1 MAIIV
6 DYSASLITYV
16 LVLYKFLPCL
26 CYKSLYYPCHNIV
39 IFQVTFWSR

>member
-16 LVLYKFLPCL
+16 LVLYISSYHVYVTNPCFIL
-26 CYKSLYYPCHNIV
+26 
-39 IFQVTFWSR
+39 VTIL